1 VRDEPVSRRWLRRTA
16 SFSLLAIA
24 FALVLALA
32 VPTIALAALADL
44 VRPTRRW
51 ARVRAIV
58 CVGYLVVCEVLGVL
72 AAFALWVAYLFHW
85 RRARFVR
92 HNAALQRAWTGAL
105 FHGAVKV
112 YGMTVD
118 VEGADAAAPTPFL
131 LFIRHLSTVD
141 TVLAAALI
149 ANPRRIVLRYVLK
162 RELLWD
168 PCLDVVGR
176 RLPNLFVAR
185 DGSLRD
191 REIAGVRALAD
202 GLGAGEGVLIY
213 PEGTRFTPGKLARA
227 IDKLATTADAEL
239 VERARRMRHV
249 LPPRPGGPLAL
260 LDRDPPLDVVFVAHR
275 GLEGATS
282 LADLW
287 RGALVGSR
295 LRVRLQRVPAADIP
309 AGDAARLR
317 WLYDRWL
324 DVDAWIA
331 TAAPEPAP

>member
-1 VRDEPVSRRWLRRTA
+1 MRDEPLIRRWLRRAA

-24 FALVLALA
+24 FALVVALA
-32 VPTIALAALADL
+32 VPALVLAALLDAI
-44 VRPTRRW
+44 RPTRRW
-51 ARVRAIV
+51 ARVRALV
-58 CVGYLVVCEVLGVL
+58 CVGLLVVCEVVGVL
-72 AAFALWVAYLFHW
+72 AAFGLWLAYLVH
-85 RRARFVR
+85 RSRARFVR

-105 FHGAVKV
+105 FRGAVRV
-112 YGMTVD
+112 YGMTVE
-118 VEGADAAAPTPFL
+118 VEGAGAAAPTPFL

-149 ANPRRIVLRYVLK
+149 ANPRKIVLRYVLK

-191 REIAGVRALAD
+191 RDLAGVRALAA
-202 GLGAGEGVLIY
+202 GLGEGEGVLIY

-227 IDKLATTADAEL
+227 VDKLAATAEPEL
-239 VERARRMRHV
+239 LERARRMRHV

-260 LDRDPPLDVVFVAHR
+260 LDRTPPLDVVFVAHR

-295 LRVRLQRVPAADIP
+295 LRVRLERVPAAAIP

-324 DVDAWIA
+324 DVDAWIDA
-331 TAAPEPAP
+331 AAPEPRP